1 MIYYFIILLLS
12 LISTLFAIIRCQ
24 RNIKEYNVP
33 SKFLKKQTKFLKKQT
48 NFSKK
53 QIYSKPSIITYN
65 IQKFPWSLKTFSNI
79 KNLLKQYSI
88 ILLQECFDD
97 TFFTLTNDFPDYYIY
112 RQKLNNINILS
123 SGLVIMS
130 KYPINNYSSYHF
142 KNYNPCTLDCLSQ
155 KGFLVAWVK
164 INNQDICII
173 NTHLQS
179 SDYNRY
185 DVKAIAQL
193 KEILDYINSINGS
206 IINGSII
213 NGSFIIGGDFNI
225 DINDLSLT
233 PNLNFSVISPQD
245 PTIYI
250 DFKTGKSISNHKS
263 GYEGLIFDYFITNK
277 INISNVQTIN
287 NNYSDHNPVSGFIE
301 LK

>member
-33 SKFLKKQTKFLKKQT
+33 SKFSEKQ
-48 NFSKK
+48 NF
-53 QIYSKPSIITYN
+53 SKPSIITYN
-65 IQKFPWSLKTFSNI
+65 IQKFPWSFKTFSNI
-79 KNLLKQYSI
+79 KNLLNKYSI

-97 TFFTLTNDFPDYYIY
+97 TFFTLTNNFPNYYIY
-112 RQKLNNINILS
+112 RQKLNNINVLS

-130 KYPINNYSSYHF
+130 EFPIIKYDSYHF
-142 KNYNPCTLDCLSQ
+142 KNYNSCTLDCFSQ
-155 KGFLVAWVK
+155 KGFLVAWLK

-185 DVKAIAQL
+185 DINAIAQL
-193 KEILDYINSINGS
+193 KEILDYINSVNGL
-206 IINGSII
+206 
-213 NGSFIIGGDFNI
+213 FIIGGDFNI
-225 DINDLSLT
+225 DINDLSSIT
-233 PNLNFSVISPQD
+233 NINFKVIYPQY

-250 DFKTGKSISNHKS
+250 DFKTGKSVSNHKS
-263 GYEGLIFDYFITNK
+263 GYEGLIFDYFITN
-277 INISNVQTIN
+277 ITDISNVQTIN
-287 NNYSDHNPVSGFIE
+287 YDYSDHNPVSGFIE